1 MTASIYNT
9 RAHKEDAPKPDK
21 LAKLHKYF
29 RKPDDPRYG
38 RLDTLADE
46 LEKAGVPRG
55 ITILALSPFA
65 FSKPHSAVNGERVN
79 CCGKA

>member
-1 MTASIYNT
+1 M
-9 RAHKEDAPKPDK
+9 RDK
-21 LAKLHKYF
+21 LAKLHKHF

-55 ITILALSPFA
+55 ITILALYPFA
-65 FSKPHSAVNGERVN
+65 FSKPHSAVNAIWLLRTLPYGN
-79 CCGKA
+79 NLSS